1 MLLYQPNE
9 GYRYNSDT
17 HFLFNFIKLNL
28 KKYKNIQGNVLDVG
42 SGSGILGLLFKRDFP
57 KVSLFSLEP
66 QKTFQFLTQKN
77 AEVNNLETT
86 LIEGKFQE
94 KSFQNKF
101 DIIVSNP
108 PFYPASV
115 IKSENESLRIARY
128 NDNLPLEDFIKCI
141 SNNLQSNGKAFFC
154 YDVKL
159 LDVIIKLSQQY
170 KLNIEALQFLHPKK
184 DKKATLIM
192 VFLKKSSKSMM
203 DILPPQIMFD
213 GDKIS
218 DDVNEIYKMCDSYS
232 IKVEI

>member
-77 AEVNNLETT
+77 AEVNKLETT

-94 KSFQNKF
+94 KSFHNKF
-101 DIIVSNP
+101 DIIISNP

-141 SNNLQSNGKAFFC
+141 SHNLQSNGKAFFC